1 MSKAPLSLNEYDRPA
16 LDMPGKTNQLL
27 LHSCCAPCAGEI
39 MLAIQASGIEQT
51 VFFYNPNIHPVEEYE
66 LRKDENKRFCDK
78 LKLPFID
85 ADYDKDNW
93 FERVKGLEN
102 EPERGKRCTVCFDMR
117 FERTAL
123 YASEYGFPVISS
135 TLGISRW
142 KNMEQIND
150 SGVRAASRY
159 PDISYWTFNW
169 RKQGGSQRMIELAK
183 QEAFYQQEYCGC
195 VYSLRDTNRHRM
207 ANGRPRVKRLVTFYG
222 NKKDDED
229 VELIA
234 LSS

>member
-1 MSKAPLSLNEYDRPA
+1 
-16 LDMPGKTNQLL
+16 
-27 LHSCCAPCAGEI
+27 

-51 VFFYNPNIHPVEEYE
+51 VFFYNPNIHPIEEYE

-234 LSS
+234 SSS